1 MANIQR
7 RIQRLEEQTPK
18 GGTENSEGLSRAMAE
33 LCFRVIHKDEDF
45 SPEEREAKIQEYM
58 EPKARPKSGPNPG
71 LSKKARKMLDKI
83 ISRNRA

>member
-45 SPEEREAKIQEYM
+45 SPEEREVKIQEYM
-58 EPKARPKSGPNPG
+58 KPKAGPNPG

-83 ISRNRA
+83 LNRI